1 MCPQRTL
8 TRSHKRLQ
16 NTVSVGTHYETTSST
31 TPSHF
36 GSHPLL
42 PTHSRRRM
50 DQHTSVGNA
59 RFWRLATHLLGRRVS
74 PSRPIFVLLGA
85 FESPSRALARG
96 SRERARLDAWAPAM
110 EIKITCGRITRRGR
124 KTLPPDIHPP
134 DTPYS
139 DTPIGAGLHFVPMWG
154 IFVSLICFLFLSRPG
169 DVSRNFFAHICAA
182 RHKSTGQLDPN
193 GAHAAL
199 QQA

>member
-1 MCPQRTL
+1 MLSHKVNYLTNLYPSQMCPQRTL

-139 DTPIGAGLHFVPMWG
+139 DTP
-154 IFVSLICFLFLSRPG
+154 
-169 DVSRNFFAHICAA
+169 
-182 RHKSTGQLDPN
+182 STQNLDS
-193 GAHAAL
+193 ATEV
-199 QQA
+199 